1 MRFKSLLIAFLFGV
15 SLLQAQDKVVAPK
28 VYLNIVIDQLRTD
41 FLYEFYNLYGDG
53 GFKKLLAEGR
63 VYPNSY
69 FAFENV
75 DRASAAATLATGTD
89 PYVSGIVG
97 EQWLDRKSMRVVS
110 CVEDRKYDGHFTTL
124 SFAPT
129 KLKAIT
135 LTDEMKRA
143 SRGGAIVCSIAPDE
157 DVAVINGGHA
167 ADVVLWKNNSAGFWS
182 SSSYYGEFP
191 LWASEMNRTNQE
203 GTKRW
208 EPLLSSLDYNY
219 YGEKAPPR
227 FSYGFSGRI
236 DMKKYKTTA
245 CVNEEITELA
255 LSYIKDSK
263 IGKDEMTDCLSLA
276 FYAGNINGESME
288 ERPVEIQDI
297 YARIDRNIAAVIA
310 ELEKKVGA
318 DRLVV
323 SLSSTGY
330 VLENGEDGAKYRLPS
345 GTIYMDRIMVLLNVY
360 LSAIYGKGEYIEG
373 VHAQQFYINNK
384 LIDDM
389 KLDKYAVVSHAIEF
403 LKSVDG
409 VEDVFTIYNLGGMLS
424 PDLQYVKNGYNS
436 SCSGDVW
443 LRLMPGWKVVRSSLT
458 SSADKYRTPVMF
470 PMIIYGTGVK
480 ANVVEEITPANM
492 LAVEMARILRIR
504 RPNDNCLRVFK

>member
-1 MRFKSLLIAFLFGV
+1 MFVLGLFT
-15 SLLQAQDKVVAPK
+15 LQAQDKVVAPK
-28 VYLNIVIDQLRTD
+28 VYLNIVVDQLRTD
-41 FLYEFYNLYGDG
+41 FLYEFYSIYGEG
-53 GFKKLLAEGR
+53 GFKKLMAEGR

-75 DRASAAATLATGTD
+75 DRASAVATLATGTN

-129 KLKAIT
+129 KLKSIT

-143 SRGGAIVCSIAPDE
+143 SRGGAIICSIAPDE
-157 DVAVINGGHA
+157 DVAILNGGHA
-167 ADVVLWKNNSAGFWS
+167 ADIVLWKNNSAGFWS

-191 LWASEMNRTNQE
+191 LWASDVNRAPQE

-208 EPLLSSLDYNY
+208 EPLLSSVDYNY

-227 FSYGFSGRI
+227 FSYGFNGRI
-236 DMKKYKTTA
+236 NMKEYKTTA
-245 CVNEEITELA
+245 CINEEITELA
-255 LSYIKDSK
+255 LKYINESK
-263 IGKDEMTDCLSLA
+263 LGKDDMADCLSLA

-288 ERPVEIQDI
+288 ERPVEVQDI
-297 YARIDRNIAAVIA
+297 YARIDRNIAAIIA

-330 VLENGEDGAKYRLPS
+330 VMESGEDGAKYRLPS

-373 VHAQQFYINNK
+373 VHAQQFYLNNK
-384 LIDDM
+384 LIEDT
-389 KLDKYAVVSHAIEF
+389 KLDKHAVVAHAIEF

-424 PDLQYVKNGYNS
+424 PDLQYVKNGYNA
-436 SCSGDVW
+436 SCSGDIW

-458 SSADKYRTPVMF
+458 SSVDKYRTPVMF

-480 ANVVEEITPANM
+480 PNVVEDVTPANM
-492 LAVEMARILRIR
+492 LAVEMARLLRIR
-504 RPNDNCLRVFK
+504 RPNDNCLRVF

>member
-1 MRFKSLLIAFLFGV
+1 MRIKSLMLIFLLGAFPLH
-15 SLLQAQDKVVAPK
+15 AQDNVVAPK
-28 VYLNIVIDQLRTD
+28 VYLNIVVDQLRTD
-41 FLYEFYNLYGDG
+41 FLYEFYSLYGEG
-53 GFKKLLAEGR
+53 GFKKLLAGGR

-110 CVEDRKYDGHFTTL
+110 CVEDRKFDGHFTTL

-135 LTDEMKRA
+135 LADEMKRA
-143 SRGGAIVCSIAPDE
+143 SRGGAIICSIAPDE

-167 ADVVLWKNNSAGFWS
+167 ADMVLWKNNAAGFWS

-191 LWASEMNRTNQE
+191 AWAVEINRTTQE
-203 GTKRW
+203 SSRKW

-227 FSYGFSGRI
+227 FSYGFKGRI

-245 CVNEEITELA
+245 CINEEVTEVA
-255 LSYIKDSK
+255 MAYIRESK
-263 IGKDEMTDCLSLA
+263 IGRDDMADCLSLS
-276 FYAGNINGESME
+276 FYAGNVNGDDMES
-288 ERPVEIQDI
+288 RPVEVQDM
-297 YARIDRNIAAVIA
+297 YARLDRHIAAIIS
-310 ELEKKVGA
+310 ELENRVGA

-330 VLENGEDGAKYRLPS
+330 VMESGEDGAKYRLPS
-345 GTIYMDRIMVLLNVY
+345 GIIYMDRIMVLMNVY
-360 LSAIYGKGEYIEG
+360 LSAIYGKGEYVDG
-373 VHAQQFYINNK
+373 VHAQQFYMNNK
-384 LIDDM
+384 LIEDM
-389 KLDKYAVVSHAIEF
+389 KLDKHAVVSHAIEF

-436 SCSGDVW
+436 SCSGDIW

-458 SSADKYRTPVMF
+458 SSSDKYRTPVMF
-470 PMIIYGTGVK
+470 PMVIYGTGVK
-480 ANVVEEITPANM
+480 ADVVEEITPANM
-492 LAVEMARILRIR
+492 LAVELARILRVR